1 MTAPGRY
8 AASDNSFTKSTAT
21 AAARGGGLIAL
32 AIVIGVLLLWQGY
45 DGDDSVGTAA
55 DDSDE
60 TTDETSDET
69 SDEADETSDEA
80 DERDTSNTNGGDDAD
95 GTANEITPAAPVVPD
110 SPNSVKVA
118 VLNGRGE
125 TGLAGSRSDHLKTAG
140 YVSIAA
146 NADTSDKE
154 FSRVYYIPGYADE
167 AELVAVALNGSPT
180 VTEMAPADP
189 LTLVSEPH
197 REEATDYHIYVV
209 LGADAV
215 LG

>member
-21 AAARGGGLIAL
+21 AAARGGVLIVI
-32 AIVIGVLLLWQGY
+32 AIVIGVLLLWQGF
-45 DGDDSVGTAA
+45 DGGDPSPTVEDDSEETADDMDTEDTTPEETVAVDTPDTTSTTTTAA
-55 DDSDE
+55 P
-60 TTDETSDET
+60 
-69 SDEADETSDEA
+69 
-80 DERDTSNTNGGDDAD
+80 
-95 GTANEITPAAPVVPD
+95 IVVDP
-110 SPNSVKVA
+110 PNSVKVA

-125 TGLAGSRSDHLKTAG
+125 AGLAGSRSGHLTTAG

-154 FSRVYYIPGYADE
+154 FSRVYYTPGYADE
-167 AELVAVALNGSPT
+167 AELVAVALNGSPS
-180 VTEMAPADP
+180 VIEMAPADP
-189 LTLVSEPH
+189 LTLVSESF
-197 REEATDYHIYVV
+197 REAATDYHIYVV

>member
-21 AAARGGGLIAL
+21 AAARGGVLIVI
-32 AIVIGVLLLWQGY
+32 AIVIGVLLLWQGF
-45 DGDDSVGTAA
+45 DGGDPITTGEDDPDDAA
-55 DDSDE
+55 DDMEEEETPPTTSSDDSDE
-60 TTDETSDET
+60 GDNGVTTSTT
-69 SDEADETSDEA
+69 T
-80 DERDTSNTNGGDDAD
+80 
-95 GTANEITPAAPVVPD
+95 TPAPIIVDP
-110 SPNSVKVA
+110 PNSVKVA

-125 TGLAGSRSDHLKTAG
+125 TGLAGSRSGHLTTAG

-154 FSRVYYIPGYADE
+154 FSRVYYTPGYADE
-167 AELVAVALNGSPT
+167 AELVAVALNGSPS
-180 VTEMAPADP
+180 VIEMAPADP
-189 LTLVSEPH
+189 LTLVSEAF
-197 REEATDYHIYVV
+197 REAATDYHIYVV

>member
-21 AAARGGGLIAL
+21 AAARGGVLIVI
-32 AIVIGVLLLWQGY
+32 AIVIGVLLLLQGF
-45 DGDDSVGTAA
+45 DGGDPSTTAEDDPDETA
-55 DDSDE
+55 DDME
-60 TTDETSDET
+60 TEDTTPEETV
-69 SDEADETSDEA
+69 
-80 DERDTSNTNGGDDAD
+80 GDDAD
-95 GTANEITPAAPVVPD
+95 DADDGTTSTTSTAAPIVVDP
-110 SPNSVKVA
+110 PNSVKVA

-125 TGLAGSRSDHLKTAG
+125 TGLAGSRSGHLTTAG

-154 FSRVYYIPGYADE
+154 FSRVYYTPGYADE
-167 AELVAVALNGSPT
+167 AELVAVALNGSPS
-180 VTEMAPADP
+180 VIERAPADP
-189 LTLVSEPH
+189 LTLVSETY
-197 REEATDYHIYVV
+197 REAATDYHIYVV

>member
-8 AASDNSFTKSTAT
+8 AASDNSFTRSTAT
-21 AAARGGGLIAL
+21 AAARGGILIAI
-32 AIVIGVLLLWQGY
+32 AIVIGVLLLWQGF
-45 DGDDSVGTAA
+45 DGDDPVATG
-55 DDSDE
+55 DDDTDEASDDMEEEE
-60 TTDETSDET
+60 TTTTSVRGDGEDDPPDTT
-69 SDEADETSDEA
+69 ST
-80 DERDTSNTNGGDDAD
+80 TT
-95 GTANEITPAAPVVPD
+95 TATPVVVDP
-110 SPNSVKVA
+110 PNSVKVA

-154 FSRVYYIPGYADE
+154 FSRVYYTPGYADE
-167 AELVAVALNGSPT
+167 AALVAVALNGAPS
-180 VTEMAPADP
+180 VTEAAPADP
-189 LTLVSEPH
+189 LTLVSETY
-197 REEATDYHIYVV
+197 REATTDYHIYVV

>member
-21 AAARGGGLIAL
+21 AAARGGVLIVI
-32 AIVIGVLLLWQGY
+32 AIVIGVLLLWQGF
-45 DGDDSVGTAA
+45 DGGDPTTTAEDDSEETADDMETEDTTPEETVSDDTPDTTSTTTTAA
-55 DDSDE
+55 P
-60 TTDETSDET
+60 
-69 SDEADETSDEA
+69 
-80 DERDTSNTNGGDDAD
+80 
-95 GTANEITPAAPVVPD
+95 IVVDP
-110 SPNSVKVA
+110 PNSVKVA

-125 TGLAGSRSDHLKTAG
+125 AGLAGSRSGHLTTAG

-154 FSRVYYIPGYADE
+154 FSRVYYTPGYADE
-167 AELVAVALNGSPT
+167 AELVAVALNGSPS
-180 VTEMAPADP
+180 VIERAPADP
-189 LTLVSEPH
+189 LTLVSEAY
-197 REEATDYHIYVV
+197 REAATDYHIYVV

>member
-21 AAARGGGLIAL
+21 AAARGGVLIVI
-32 AIVIGVLLLWQGY
+32 AIVIGVLLLWQGF
-45 DGDDSVGTAA
+45 DGGDPITPGEDDPDDAA
-55 DDSDE
+55 DDMEEEETPPTTSSDDSDE
-60 TTDETSDET
+60 GDNGVTTSTT
-69 SDEADETSDEA
+69 T
-80 DERDTSNTNGGDDAD
+80 
-95 GTANEITPAAPVVPD
+95 TPAPIIVDP
-110 SPNSVKVA
+110 PNSVKVA

-125 TGLAGSRSDHLKTAG
+125 TGLAGSRSGHLATAG

-154 FSRVYYIPGYADE
+154 FSRVYYTPGYADE
-167 AELVAVALNGSPT
+167 AELVAVALNGSPS
-180 VTEMAPADP
+180 VIERAPADP
-189 LTLVSEPH
+189 LTLVSEAF
-197 REEATDYHIYVV
+197 REAATDYHIYVV

>member
-21 AAARGGGLIAL
+21 AAARGGVLIVI
-32 AIVIGVLLLWQGY
+32 AIVIGVLLLWQGF
-45 DGDDSVGTAA
+45 DGGDPITDVEDDSEEPVDEMETEDTTPEETTGDNADDTPGTTSTTTTAA
-55 DDSDE
+55 PIIVD
-60 TTDETSDET
+60 
-69 SDEADETSDEA
+69 
-80 DERDTSNTNGGDDAD
+80 
-95 GTANEITPAAPVVPD
+95 P
-110 SPNSVKVA
+110 PNSVKVA

-125 TGLAGSRSDHLKTAG
+125 AGLAGSRSGHLTTAG

-154 FSRVYYIPGYADE
+154 FSRVYYTPGYADE
-167 AELVAVALNGSPT
+167 AELVAVALNGSPS
-180 VTEMAPADP
+180 VIEMAPADP
-189 LTLVSEPH
+189 LTLVSEAD
-197 REEATDYHIYVV
+197 REAATDYHIYVV

>member
-21 AAARGGGLIAL
+21 AAARGGVLIVI
-32 AIVIGVLLLWQGY
+32 AIVIGVLLLWQGF
-45 DGDDSVGTAA
+45 DGGDPITDVEDDSEEPVDEMETEDTTPEETTGDNADDTPGTTSTTTTAA
-55 DDSDE
+55 P
-60 TTDETSDET
+60 
-69 SDEADETSDEA
+69 
-80 DERDTSNTNGGDDAD
+80 
-95 GTANEITPAAPVVPD
+95 IVVDP
-110 SPNSVKVA
+110 PNSVKVA

-125 TGLAGSRSDHLKTAG
+125 AGLAGSRSGHLTTAG

-154 FSRVYYIPGYADE
+154 FSRVYYTPGYADE
-167 AELVAVALNGSPT
+167 AELVAVALNGSPS
-180 VTEMAPADP
+180 VIEMAPADP
-189 LTLVSEPH
+189 LTLVSEAD
-197 REEATDYHIYVV
+197 REAATDYHIYVV

>member
-21 AAARGGGLIAL
+21 AAARGGILIAI
-32 AIVIGVLLLWQGY
+32 AVVIGVLLLWQGF
-45 DGDDSVGTAA
+45 DGDDPVEA
-55 DDSDE
+55 DDSD
-60 TTDETSDET
+60 TSDDAVEEDQTTTT
-69 SDEADETSDEA
+69 SSRGT
-80 DERDTSNTNGGDDAD
+80 GGDD
-95 GTANEITPAAPVVPD
+95 TPDTTVTTTTAAPVVVDP
-110 SPNSVKVA
+110 PNLVKVA

-154 FSRVYYIPGYADE
+154 FSRVYFTPGYADE
-167 AELVAVALNGSPT
+167 AELVAVALNGSPS
-180 VTEMAPADP
+180 VIEAAPADP
-189 LTLVSEPH
+189 LTLVGETY
-197 REEATDYHIYVV
+197 REATTDYHIYVV

>member
-8 AASDNSFTKSTAT
+8 AASDNSFTRSTAT
-21 AAARGGGLIAL
+21 AAARGGILIVI
-32 AIVIGVLLLWQGY
+32 AIVIGVLLLWQGF
-45 DGDDSVGTAA
+45 DGDDPVET
-55 DDSDE
+55 DDSDAE
-60 TTDETSDET
+60 ETSDDMEEEET
-69 SDEADETSDEA
+69 PTTSVDGSE
-80 DERDTSNTNGGDDAD
+80 DDVPDTTST
-95 GTANEITPAAPVVPD
+95 TTTAAPVVVDP
-110 SPNSVKVA
+110 PNLVKVA

-154 FSRVYYIPGYADE
+154 FSRVYYTPGYADE
-167 AELVAVALNGSPT
+167 AELVAVALNGAPS
-180 VTEMAPADP
+180 VIEAAPADP
-189 LTLVSEPH
+189 LTLVSETY
-197 REEATDYHIYVV
+197 REATTDYHIYVV

>member
-21 AAARGGGLIAL
+21 AAARGGVLIVI
-32 AIVIGVLLLWQGY
+32 AIVIGVLLLWQGF
-45 DGDDSVGTAA
+45 DGGDPTTAEDDPDDAA
-55 DDSDE
+55 DDMEEEETPPTTSSDDSDE
-60 TTDETSDET
+60 GDNGVTTSTT
-69 SDEADETSDEA
+69 T
-80 DERDTSNTNGGDDAD
+80 
-95 GTANEITPAAPVVPD
+95 TPAPIIVDP
-110 SPNSVKVA
+110 PNSVKVA

-125 TGLAGSRSDHLKTAG
+125 TGLAGSRSGHLTTAG

-154 FSRVYYIPGYADE
+154 FSRVYYTPGYADE
-167 AELVAVALNGSPT
+167 AELVAVALNGSPS
-180 VTEMAPADP
+180 VIERAPADP
-189 LTLVSEPH
+189 LTLVGEAF
-197 REEATDYHIYVV
+197 REAATDYHIYVV

>member
-21 AAARGGGLIAL
+21 AAARGGILIAI
-32 AIVIGVLLLWQGY
+32 AVVIGVLLLWQGF
-45 DGDDSVGTAA
+45 DGDDPVET
-55 DDSDE
+55 DDSDTSDDMVEEE
-60 TTDETSDET
+60 TTTTSRG
-69 SDEADETSDEA
+69 A
-80 DERDTSNTNGGDDAD
+80 GGDD
-95 GTANEITPAAPVVPD
+95 TPDTTVTTTTAAPVVVDP
-110 SPNSVKVA
+110 PNLVKVA

-154 FSRVYYIPGYADE
+154 FSRVYFTPGYADE
-167 AELVAVALNGSPT
+167 AELVAVALNGSPS
-180 VTEMAPADP
+180 VIEAAPSDP
-189 LTLVSEPH
+189 LTLVAETY
-197 REEATDYHIYVV
+197 REATTDYHIYVV

>member
-8 AASDNSFTKSTAT
+8 AASDNSFTRSTAT
-21 AAARGGGLIAL
+21 AAARGGILIVI
-32 AIVIGVLLLWQGY
+32 AIVIGVLLLWQGF
-45 DGDDSVGTAA
+45 DGDDPVET
-55 DDSDE
+55 DDSDAEE
-60 TTDETSDET
+60 T
-69 SDEADETSDEA
+69 
-80 DERDTSNTNGGDDAD
+80 GDDMEEEETPTTSVD
-95 GTANEITPAAPVVPD
+95 GSEDDVPDTTSTTTTAAPVVVDP
-110 SPNSVKVA
+110 PNLVKVA

-154 FSRVYYIPGYADE
+154 FSRVYFTPGYADE
-167 AELVAVALNGSPT
+167 AELVAVALNGAPS
-180 VTEMAPADP
+180 VIEAAPADP
-189 LTLVSEPH
+189 LTLVSETY
-197 REEATDYHIYVV
+197 REATTDYHIYVV

>member
-21 AAARGGGLIAL
+21 AAARGGVLIVI
-32 AIVIGVLLLWQGY
+32 AIVIGVLLLWQGF
-45 DGDDSVGTAA
+45 DGGDPTTAEDDSEETA
-55 DDSDE
+55 DDMEEEETPPITSSDDPDE
-60 TTDETSDET
+60 GDTGVTTSTT
-69 SDEADETSDEA
+69 T
-80 DERDTSNTNGGDDAD
+80 
-95 GTANEITPAAPVVPD
+95 TPALIVVDP
-110 SPNSVKVA
+110 PNSVKVA

-125 TGLAGSRSDHLKTAG
+125 AGLAGSRSGHLTTAG

-154 FSRVYYIPGYADE
+154 FSRVYYTPGYADE
-167 AELVAVALNGSPT
+167 AELVAVALNGSPS
-180 VTEMAPADP
+180 VIEMAPADP
-189 LTLVSEPH
+189 LTLVSEAF
-197 REEATDYHIYVV
+197 REAATDYHIYVV

>member
-21 AAARGGGLIAL
+21 AAARGGVLIVI
-32 AIVIGVLLLWQGY
+32 AIVIGVLLLWQGF
-45 DGDDSVGTAA
+45 DGGDPTTAEDDSEETA
-55 DDSDE
+55 DDMEEEETPPITSSDDPDE
-60 TTDETSDET
+60 GDTGVTTSTT
-69 SDEADETSDEA
+69 T
-80 DERDTSNTNGGDDAD
+80 
-95 GTANEITPAAPVVPD
+95 TPALIVVDP
-110 SPNSVKVA
+110 PNSVKVA

-125 TGLAGSRSDHLKTAG
+125 AGLAGSRSGHLTTAG

-154 FSRVYYIPGYADE
+154 FSRVYYTPGYADE
-167 AELVAVALNGSPT
+167 AELVAVALNGSPS
-180 VTEMAPADP
+180 VIEMAPADP
-189 LTLVSEPH
+189 LTLVGEAH
-197 REEATDYHIYVV
+197 REAATDYHIYVV

>member
-21 AAARGGGLIAL
+21 AAARGGVLIVI
-32 AIVIGVLLLWQGY
+32 AIVIGVLLLWQGF
-45 DGDDSVGTAA
+45 DGGDPTTAEDDSEETA
-55 DDSDE
+55 DDME
-60 TTDETSDET
+60 TEDTTPKET
-69 SDEADETSDEA
+69 A
-80 DERDTSNTNGGDDAD
+80 GDDAD
-95 GTANEITPAAPVVPD
+95 DTPGDGTTSTTTTAAPIVVDP
-110 SPNSVKVA
+110 PNSVKVA

-125 TGLAGSRSDHLKTAG
+125 AGLAGSRSGHLTTAG

-154 FSRVYYIPGYADE
+154 FSRVYYTPGYADE
-167 AELVAVALNGSPT
+167 AELVAVALNGSPS
-180 VTEMAPADP
+180 VIERAPADP
-189 LTLVSEPH
+189 LTLVSEAN
-197 REEATDYHIYVV
+197 REAATDYHIYVV

>member
-21 AAARGGGLIAL
+21 AAARGGVLIVI
-32 AIVIGVLLLWQGY
+32 AIVIGVLLLWQGF
-45 DGDDSVGTAA
+45 DGGDPSPTVEDDSEETADDMDTEDTTPEETVAVDTPDTTSTTTTAA
-55 DDSDE
+55 P
-60 TTDETSDET
+60 
-69 SDEADETSDEA
+69 
-80 DERDTSNTNGGDDAD
+80 
-95 GTANEITPAAPVVPD
+95 IVVDP
-110 SPNSVKVA
+110 PNSVKVA

-125 TGLAGSRSDHLKTAG
+125 AGLAGSRSGHLTTAG

-154 FSRVYYIPGYADE
+154 FSWVYYTPGYADE
-167 AELVAVALNGSPT
+167 AELVAVALNGSPS
-180 VTEMAPADP
+180 VIEMAPADP
-189 LTLVSEPH
+189 LTLVGEAH
-197 REEATDYHIYVV
+197 REAATDYHIYVV

>member
-21 AAARGGGLIAL
+21 AAARGGVLIVI
-32 AIVIGVLLLWQGY
+32 AIVIGVLLLWQGF
-45 DGDDSVGTAA
+45 DGGDPPTEEDDSEETA
-55 DDSDE
+55 DDMEEEETPPITSSDDPDE
-60 TTDETSDET
+60 GDTGVTTSTT
-69 SDEADETSDEA
+69 T
-80 DERDTSNTNGGDDAD
+80 
-95 GTANEITPAAPVVPD
+95 TPALIVVDP
-110 SPNSVKVA
+110 PNSVKVA

-125 TGLAGSRSDHLKTAG
+125 AGLAGSRSGHLTTAG

-154 FSRVYYIPGYADE
+154 FSRVYYTPGYADE
-167 AELVAVALNGSPT
+167 AELVAVALNGSPSLI
-180 VTEMAPADP
+180 EMAPADP
-189 LTLVSEPH
+189 LTLVSESF
-197 REEATDYHIYVV
+197 REAATDYHIYVV